1 MRTPL
6 LQKDSREIRKII
18 NEGVN
23 PLYNL
28 TETYFQALIKNTY
41 YDQSWWL
48 FYKFV
53 TKKDLN
59 ILEVR
64 SLASEL
70 LSKPD
75 KTADNIQD
83 STALVR
89 LLLILEKMNRI
100 DDLDYEK
107 LETWLEEVERRK
119 WYTPKPQM
127 RTYSSEFHG
136 FFAAVDSLRD
146 KNPEIEKIFRSQI
159 SGQTIRPLLYTLFGL
174 SFSDLNEVQEEIRS
188 VINRIAVNYS
198 GIIHDFIIRSQ
209 DIEFFAI
216 YLYLLAKYNFY
227 NEFERIYLKF
237 EELISAEIISAD
249 WIRRVIETVRDIQLG
264 YIEDDIIT
272 VSPCEVSIAHPK
284 FLILSLMA
292 LYEAGYD
299 RVAIMPAKYQKLAQR
314 FREKGLVG
322 LPKDSKLLKY
332 YEIFFYTTCGLIFLL
347 GSILG
352 YLLGNTLLG
361 AILGS
366 FVDIILFILDKKYIE
381 PEIFDP
387 EKDLEG

>member
-1 MRTPL
+1 M
-6 LQKDSREIRKII
+6 
-18 NEGVN
+18 
-23 PLYNL
+23 
-28 TETYFQALIKNTY
+28 
-41 YDQSWWL
+41 
-48 FYKFV
+48 
-53 TKKDLN
+53 
-59 ILEVR
+59 
-64 SLASEL
+64 
-70 LSKPD
+70 
-75 KTADNIQD
+75 
-83 STALVR
+83 
-89 LLLILEKMNRI
+89 
-100 DDLDYEK
+100 
-107 LETWLEEVERRK
+107 
-119 WYTPKPQM
+119 
-127 RTYSSEFHG
+127 G